1 MGYIVTEGVELKHDS
16 LTVIPLGGQSELGQM
31 LWVVTYG
38 GEMLLIDAGASYPAE
53 DLPGVDLLLPNTNFL
68 EANKGKIQALLL
80 TNGHEEHCGAVPYL
94 LRHIPIP
101 RIMGPRFVSAFLHQ
115 SQEILN
121 YQQSGQQVEID
132 TIEPRQ
138 TYSIG
143 PFQVEW
149 IHVNDAIA
157 DACALRIGTPAGTI
171 IYTSS
176 FKLDQTPVDKRL
188 LDVGRLAEVGNEG
201 VLLLISASAG
211 VENPGY
217 TASEKSVEQA
227 LHARI
232 AQAQGRVIVVMP
244 GTNTH
249 RLQVLFELA
258 RRNQRKV
265 LLLGE
270 VLIRAA
276 VAAAVAGSLEY
287 DRTLEAK
294 LADIKKLSDRDL
306 LIVATGV
313 EGDPM
318 DMLVDLATGI
328 HPEINSKEG
337 DLVIFSAPIQPGR
350 SRQLA
355 NMLDQ
360 FLTQGVKVVYG
371 DKEHVHVGKHASRE
385 ELKLM
390 LSIISPTYF
399 VPTFGEGRHIMHH
412 AQLAMEWG
420 LPSDSVFPLKNGE
433 ILSIS
438 NGLASVLGTVESQAV
453 LLNRDQGERV
463 TTFSVK
469 ERRVLSMEGVIT
481 ISLVIDK
488 SGLLTSGP
496 SIDAGGS
503 AFLNSPEWEETR
515 AELLE
520 ALIAIIDKQLGT
532 VGGTAGNVG
541 EKVDFSQLRSAL
553 REAAVKMFRA
563 RLQAKPAVQVLIQQ
577 LALPGTLNK

>member
-1 MGYIVTEGVELKHDS
+1 MGYIVTEDVELKHDS

-115 SQEILN
+115 SQQILT
-121 YQQSGQQVEID
+121 YQQSGHQVEID

-138 TYSIG
+138 SYSIG
-143 PFQVEW
+143 PFEVEW

-157 DACALRIGTPAGTI
+157 DACALRIGSPAGTV

-188 LDVGRLAEVGNEG
+188 LDVGRLAEIGNEG

-232 AQAQGRVIVVMP
+232 SQAKGRVIVVMP

-249 RLQVLFELA
+249 RLQILFDLA
-258 RRNQRKV
+258 RSNQRKV

-276 VAAAVAGSLEY
+276 VAAAVSGSLVY

-294 LADIKKLSDRDL
+294 LNDLKKLSDREL
-306 LIVATGV
+306 LIVATGI

-318 DMLVDLATGI
+318 DMLVELATGM
-328 HPEINSKEG
+328 HPDITSKEG

-355 NMLDQ
+355 TMLDQ
-360 FLTQGVKVVYG
+360 FLTQGVKVIYG
-371 DKEHVHVGKHASRE
+371 DREHVHVAKHASRE

-390 LSIISPTYF
+390 LSIICPTYF
-399 VPTFGEGRHIMHH
+399 VPAFGEGRHIMHH
-412 AQLAMEWG
+412 AQLAMDWG
-420 LPSDSVFPLKNGE
+420 LPADSVFPLKNGE

-438 NGLASVLGTVESQAV
+438 NGLASVLGAVESQAV

-481 ISLVIDK
+481 ISLVIDQN
-488 SGLLTSGP
+488 GNLVSGP
-496 SIDAGGS
+496 AIDAGGS
-503 AFLNSPEWEETR
+503 AFLNSTEWQETR
-515 AELLE
+515 SELHQ
-520 ALIAIIDKQLGT
+520 AMIAIIDKQLGT
-532 VGGTAGNVG
+532 IGGAQSDAGD
-541 EKVDFSQLRSAL
+541 KVDFSQLRSAL
-553 REAAVKMFRA
+553 REAAVKMLRA
-563 RLQAKPAVQVLIQQ
+563 RLQAKPAVQVVIQQ
-577 LALPGTLNK
+577 LASPGSFNK